1 MAIFVPSAP
10 SFDLTLTDPPMKES
24 LETRLARAG
33 TEPDSGPRALATP
46 IHLASTYARD
56 ADGEY
61 SGGFVYSRLEN
72 PTRAKLEEVLA
83 DLEGGSSCMAF
94 ASGMAAANALL
105 QALHPGDR
113 VLLPHDIY
121 FGVRKLASKQ
131 FAKWGLI
138 VETVDMTSEVDVVK
152 ALSQPAALVWIET
165 PSNPQ
170 LNIVDIRTIAEQ
182 AHEVGANVV
191 VDNTWSTPLITRP
204 LELGADIVL
213 HSVTKYLGGHS
224 DVLGGALVFAD
235 DGPLSDHCRDIQRE
249 AGAVLD
255 PFSAWLALRGIRT
268 LGVRMGRHS
277 KSAMAVAHFL
287 DSHPAVRT
295 VHYPGLESDPGH
307 SIAAS
312 QMSTFGGMLSFEI
325 NGSAEQALALSRSL
339 TLFANATSLGG
350 TESLIEHRATAEGP
364 DSPTPD
370 RLLRLSVGLENEE
383 DLISDLNQALNNV
396 LN

>member
-1 MAIFVPSAP
+1 
-10 SFDLTLTDPPMKES
+10 MKES
-24 LETRLARAG
+24 LETKLARAG
-33 TEPDSGPRALATP
+33 TEPDSGTRALATP

-72 PTRAKLEEVLA
+72 PTRAKLEDVLA

-105 QALHPGDR
+105 QALKPGDR

-121 FGVRKLASKQ
+121 FGVRKLAGKQ

-138 VETVDMTSEVDVVK
+138 VETIDMTDAPEVAK

-170 LNIVDIRTIAEQ
+170 LNIVDIRAIAEK
-182 AHEVGANVV
+182 AHAAGAQVV

-204 LELGADIVL
+204 IELGADIVL

-224 DVLGGALVFAD
+224 DVLGGALVFAN
-235 DGPLSDHCRDIQRE
+235 DGTLTEYCLDIQRE

-268 LGVRMGRHS
+268 LGVRMDRHS
-277 KSAMAVAHFL
+277 KSAQAVALFL
-287 DSHPAVRT
+287 EAHPGVRT
-295 VHYPGLESDPGH
+295 VYYPGLKSDPGH
-307 SIAAS
+307 SIAAR
-312 QMSTFGGMLSFEI
+312 QMSAFGGMLSCEI
-325 NGSAEQALALSRSL
+325 NGTAEQAVTIARSL

-350 TESLIEHRATAEGP
+350 TESLIEHRASAEGP

-370 RLLRLSVGLENEE
+370 TLLRISVGLENAE
-383 DLISDLNQALNNV
+383 DLISDLNHALIGV